1 MSVRPVQT
9 NQITEAGNIKSSPGS
24 LIWIMAA
31 NAADSSNR
39 YFTLNNATAG
49 SGTEICRIQVKA
61 ADTKFFAF
69 PPGFYFSTGIR
80 VGVSE
85 GDLTITGAYE

>member
-9 NQITEAGNIKSSPGS
+9 NQITEADNIKGSPGS
-24 LIWIMAA
+24 LIWLMVA
-31 NAADSSNR
+31 NATDSKNR

-49 SGTEICRIQVKA
+49 SGSEVCRIQVKA

-69 PPGFYFSTGIR
+69 PAGFYFSTGIR
-80 VGVSE
+80 VGVSDA
-85 GDLTITGAYE
+85 DLTITGGYE